1 MPRIFLLAGLLVTGL
16 MPTLFVSGASAAL
29 LDIVVVGTW
38 EAANN
43 PIVNPFGLAAGDNFV
58 MKATYD
64 DATFFNGQDGV
75 TASIDPAVNPGTSFE
90 VIIPHPGPAPSPL
103 QFDHNDHTDIGFAPT
118 AQIEFDGPDAGTPGN
133 FRNFEIHVDFI
144 YIGDNM
150 DLDLLKGDIQ
160 EETNLINVSEGGNL
174 IAIGG
179 GSNHLAVVTPV
190 TADAGGPYVFNRFS
204 LTLALNGT
212 SGGGAGFPQ
221 VFDWTGP
228 GGALA
233 NSPGANIT
241 FGLAESG
248 LANTIDTSSIDLIV
262 TEDDL
267 IALDLAEF
275 ASASDQASVSYL
287 NFVPLVQE
295 AAGTSEVDGSITFS
309 ADVVDPDLNANALVA
324 GFENVD
330 LDFLFDSSVFLS
342 DEGNLDVATLLGIF
356 GSPGTYEVIA
366 RATDLAGTTGTKAF
380 NIDVSAPL
388 VPSLSPLGIAML
400 LSVLGF
406 SGLRMT
412 GLAHRQ
418 RRRG

>member
-1 MPRIFLLAGLLVTGL
+1 MKRIFLLVGLLVAGL
-16 MPTLFVSGASAAL
+16 MPILFVSGASAAL
-29 LDIVVVGTW
+29 IDIVVVGTW
-38 EAANN
+38 EAANSALF
-43 PIVNPFGLAAGDNFV
+43 NPFGLVAGDKFV

-64 DATFFNGQDGV
+64 DATFFNGQEGV

-90 VIIPHPGPAPSPL
+90 ITIPHPGVAPSPL
-103 QFDHNDHTDIGFAPT
+103 QFDHTDHTDIGFAPT
-118 AQIEFDGPDAGTPGN
+118 AQIEFDGPNAGTPGN
-133 FRNFEIHVDFI
+133 FRNFEIHVDFN
-144 YIGDNM
+144 YNGDNM
-150 DLDLLKGDIQ
+150 DLDLLMGDIQ
-160 EETNLINVSEGGNL
+160 EETFLTNVSQGGNL
-174 IAIGG
+174 VAIGAG
-179 GSNHLAVVTPV
+179 ANHLAVVTPV

-204 LTLALNGT
+204 LTLGLNGT
-212 SGGGAGFPQ
+212 SGGGAGLPRD
-221 VFDWTGP
+221 FDWTGP

-248 LANTIDTSSIDLIV
+248 LANTIDTSSIDLLV
-262 TEDDL
+262 TEGEL
-267 IALDLAEF
+267 IVLDLAEF

-342 DEGNLDVATLLGIF
+342 GEGNLDVATLLGIF

-366 RATDLAGTTGTKAF
+366 RATDLAGTTGIKAF
-380 NIDVSAPL
+380 NVDVATPL
-388 VPSLSPLGIAML
+388 VPSLSPLGIALFSSL
-400 LSVLGF
+400 L
-406 SGLRMT
+406 
-412 GLAHRQ
+412 GLAGWRKL
-418 RRRG
+418 RR